1 MRAIPVWKGVAGAMT
16 LMNDRAQAILRLLEE
31 RSSVSV
37 SEISKLLDLSEV
49 TVRKILDSMQSEGWL
64 KRTWGGAVSVSS
76 TSSELRYSDKFAKQ
90 VQEKQAMARIAY
102 DMIDEGDAVLLDGGT
117 TNLELARLLS
127 AGSKKQITV
136 ATTAVHIA
144 LELAKSPNIRVI
156 ITGGEVRTDVFS
168 CIGPIAENMLR
179 STLFDKGFI
188 IPYHCTVQ
196 RGLTHPDMEEAFL
209 KQSMINACKETF
221 SLIDHTKFGQDSMN
235 RICDISDLDYVI
247 TDWLTEPSVLERIRE
262 KNVRLIVA
270 PAPQA

>member
-1 MRAIPVWKGVAGAMT
+1 MT
-16 LMNDRAQAILRLLEE
+16 VMNDRTQAILDLLAE

-37 SEISKLLDLSEV
+37 AEISKVLNLSEV
-49 TVRKILDSMQSEGWL
+49 TVRKILDSMQAEGRL
-64 KRTWGGAVSVSS
+64 KRTWGGAASISS
-76 TSSELRYSDKFAKQ
+76 TSSELRYSDKFTQQ

-102 DMIDEGDAVLLDGGT
+102 EMIDEGDAVLMDGGT
-117 TNLELARLLS
+117 TNLELARFLS
-127 AGSKKQITV
+127 TASNKRITV

-144 LELAKSPNIRVI
+144 LELAKSPYIKVI

-188 IPYHCTVQ
+188 IPYHCTVE

-209 KQSMINACKETF
+209 KQSMVKACKETY
-221 SLIDHTKFGQDSMN
+221 SIIDHTKFGQDSMN
-235 RICDISDLDYVI
+235 RICDISDLDCVI
-247 TDWLTEPSVLERIRE
+247 TDWRTDPAVLERIRE

-270 PAPQA
+270 PEPHP